1 MIELLLKPYVF
12 EILLAVGA
20 VATIVVGFYLEKTK
34 VLMGRDALM
43 LKVSGPVTVLLYGIL
58 VGLQTVIG
66 FSSVWTLVIFFLV
79 SIGLGV
85 AAGIYGLKEEPKT
98 SNKS

>member
-1 MIELLLKPYVF
+1 MIDFLLKPYVF

-20 VATIVVGFYLEKTK
+20 VATIAVGFYLEKTK
-34 VLMGRDALM
+34 VLQGCDVLM
-43 LKVSGPVTVLLYGIL
+43 LKVSGPVAVVLYGFL
-58 VGLQTVIG
+58 VLLQTVIG

-85 AAGIYGLKEEPKT
+85 AAGLYGLKEAPKT
-98 SNKS
+98 SNRS